1 LKKKDNRTPPPEVLQ
16 STDSS
21 PPAFEE
27 DRDMKFFDR
36 EQADRE
42 QDQTGNTTVPVE
54 DVVAAREV
62 EEREDNANMET
73 KSSGLTATDRATGAS
88 RKEGLSVI
96 GKTLFVKGK
105 VEAAEDMLVEG
116 RVEGS
121 IKHTA
126 DRLIVGVSGVVNADI
141 DAKNLVIEGTVEGNI
156 VGSESVIIESSADVK
171 GNIYTSRISIAD
183 GAQFS
188 GSVDMDLSRT
198 PKH

>member
-1 LKKKDNRTPPPEVLQ
+1 
-16 STDSS
+16 
-21 PPAFEE
+21 
-27 DRDMKFFDR
+27 MKFFDR